1 MSGKTIKRNNLEER
15 TKTSYKQET
24 INYKLFTMK
33 LLIVTV
39 VDQFEKDV
47 LQLFKKSNIESFSGS
62 DIEGYKNASSFMMNT
77 SWFPSQKSGADSSM
91 FFSFTEDEKIDV
103 FFSLVVQFNENL
115 ETNNPIHAVVV
126 PIERSI

>member
-1 MSGKTIKRNNLEER
+1 
-15 TKTSYKQET
+15 
-24 INYKLFTMK
+24 MK

-103 FFSLVVQFNENL
+103 FFSLVIQFNEKL

-126 PIERSI
+126 PIERSV

>member
-1 MSGKTIKRNNLEER
+1 
-15 TKTSYKQET
+15 
-24 INYKLFTMK
+24 MK

-39 VDQFEKDV
+39 VDQFEKEV
-47 LQLFKKSNIESFSGS
+47 LRLFKESKIESFSGS
-62 DIEGYKNASSFMMNT
+62 DIEGFKNVSSFMMNS

-91 FFSFTEDEKIDV
+91 FFSFTEDEKIDA
-103 FFSLVVQFNENL
+103 FFSLVEQFNQNL